1 MHPKPFPKVFP
12 PEFPLELQNV
22 ILTLLRDLC
31 VQHFP
36 LAQQPTNNGRPLLL
50 HTHPCDTLVLRT
62 YGATLSLS
70 KSTQSLI
77 AIPLG
82 GLGEFGMNM
91 MALRLGDDIIVIDAG
106 MMFPESEL
114 LGVDLVIPDTTYLKQ
129 NRANV
134 RAIVLTHGHEDHIG
148 ALPYILRD
156 LNVPVYGTRFTLALV
171 KKRLA
176 EANLLDSTTLREV
189 MPGRLIE
196 IGPYEIEFIPVTHS
210 TIDCVA
216 LAVRTPLGV
225 IIHTGDF
232 KIDQTPVGGAP
243 FDLHSFARYGNEGV
257 LALFSDSTNVERPG
271 FTPSER
277 AIVPRIEELCR
288 SAPRRVILSCFAS
301 SIHRIQQVIDIASRV
316 GRKIA
321 FVGRSMVDN
330 VEIAHDLEYLRIPD
344 GMVVRPQD
352 IRTFD
357 PRRIIILASGSQAE
371 PMSSLSRIA
380 VDNHRFVSVDESD
393 TVILSARIIPGNE
406 KAIFRMLDHMFRR
419 RALVYYDNNA
429 GTIHVSGHASQEEQK
444 LVLQLVKPKYFI
456 PVHGEYRHLF
466 RHAALAHQLGCVSS
480 EILLLE
486 NGQTIEFTED
496 GARRRDP
503 VTSGRVLV
511 DSGSLEEIEEVV
523 IRDRKHLSEDG
534 VVVPIIAIDKRTGR
548 METVPEIVTRGM
560 FSDNGT
566 ELMAGARDV
575 ILKTVEQ
582 SNAEEKGDWSV
593 IKEKIRVD
601 LKRYINK
608 HTSKRPLI
616 LPVILEV

>member
-1 MHPKPFPKVFP
+1 VARGRATPVA
-12 PEFPLELQNV
+12 
-22 ILTLLRDLC
+22 LTEQC
-31 VQHFP
+31 SP
-36 LAQQPTNNGRPLLL
+36 
-50 HTHPCDTLVLRT
+50 PCDTILACVPEL
-62 YGATLSLS
+62 TLSLS
-70 KSTQSLI
+70 KTKQSI
-77 AIPLG
+77 TAIPLG

-91 MALRLGDDIIVIDAG
+91 MVLRLGDDIIVIDAG

-114 LGVDLVIPDTTYLKQ
+114 LGVDLVIPDISYLKQ
-129 NRANV
+129 NHSHV

-171 KKRLA
+171 KKRLD
-176 EANLLDSTTLREV
+176 EAGLLESTTLREV
-189 MPGRLIE
+189 MPGRLVE
-196 IGPYEIEFIPVTHS
+196 IGPYEIEFISVTHS
-210 TIDCVA
+210 TVDCVA
-216 LAVRTPLGV
+216 LAIRTPLGV

-232 KIDQTPVGGAP
+232 KIDQTPVDGGP
-243 FDLHSFARYGNEGV
+243 FDLHAFAKYGKEGV

-288 SAPRRVILSCFAS
+288 SAPRRVVLSCFAS
-301 SIHRIQQVIDIASRV
+301 SIHRIQQVIDVATRV
-316 GRKIA
+316 HRKVA

-330 VEIAHDLEYLRIPD
+330 VEIAHSLELLRIPD

-352 IRTFD
+352 IRGFD
-357 PRRIIILASGSQAE
+357 PKRIIILASGSQAE

-380 VDNHRFVSVDESD
+380 VDNHRHVSLDENDS
-393 TVILSARIIPGNE
+393 VILSARIIPGNE
-406 KAIFRMLDHMFRR
+406 KSIFRMLDHMFRR
-419 RALVYYDNNA
+419 RALVYYDNSS
-429 GTIHVSGHASQEEQK
+429 GLIHVSGHASQEEQK
-444 LVLQLVKPKYFI
+444 LMLQLVKPKYFV

-466 RHAALAHQLGCVSS
+466 RHAALAHQLGAVSE

-486 NGQTIEFTED
+486 DGQRVEFAED
-496 GARRRDP
+496 GAHRREP
-503 VTSGRVLV
+503 VTAGRVLV

-534 VVVPIIAIDKRTGR
+534 VVVPIIAIDKHTGKL
-548 METVPEIVTRGM
+548 ESQPEIVTRGLM
-560 FSDNGT
+560 SDNGQ
-566 ELMAGARDV
+566 ELLVGARKV
-575 ILKTVEQ
+575 LMKTVAE
-582 SNAEEKGDWSV
+582 SSAEENSDWGV

-608 HTSKRPLI
+608 QTSKRPLI

>member
-1 MHPKPFPKVFP
+1 
-12 PEFPLELQNV
+12 
-22 ILTLLRDLC
+22 
-31 VQHFP
+31 
-36 LAQQPTNNGRPLLL
+36 
-50 HTHPCDTLVLRT
+50 
-62 YGATLSLS
+62 LS
-70 KSTQSLI
+70 KPAQSLT

-91 MALRLGDDIIVIDAG
+91 MALRFGDDIIVIDAG

-114 LGVDLVIPDTTYLKQ
+114 LGVDLVIPDITYLKQ
-129 NRANV
+129 NRAHV

-148 ALPYILRD
+148 ALPYILRE

-171 KKRLA
+171 KKRLD
-176 EANLLDSTTLREV
+176 EAGLLQSTTLREV
-189 MPGRLIE
+189 IPGGRLVE
-196 IGPYEIEFIPVTHS
+196 IGPFEIEFIPVTHS

-243 FDLHSFARYGNEGV
+243 FDLHALARYGNEGV

-271 FTPSER
+271 FTGSER

-301 SIHRIQQVIDIASRV
+301 SIHRIQQVIDIAARV
-316 GRKIA
+316 GRKVA

-330 VEIAHDLEYLRIPD
+330 VEIAHSLEYLRIPD

-352 IRTFD
+352 IRGFD
-357 PRRIIILASGSQAE
+357 PKRLVILASGSQAE

-380 VDNHRFVSVDESD
+380 VDNHRFVSVDENDS
-393 TVILSARIIPGNE
+393 VILSARIIPGNE

-419 RALVYYDNNA
+419 RALVYYDNSG

-466 RHAALAHQLGCVSS
+466 RHAALAYQLGCVSG

-486 NGQTIEFTED
+486 DGHTIEFTED
-496 GARRRDP
+496 GAFRRDP
-503 VTSGRVLV
+503 VTAGRVCV
-511 DSGSLEEIEEVV
+511 DSGSLEEIEEAV

-534 VVVPIIAIDKRTGR
+534 VVVPIIAIDKHTGR
-548 METVPEIVTRGM
+548 MESQPEIVTRGM

-566 ELMAGARDV
+566 EFLAGARDV
-575 ILKTVEQ
+575 VLKTVEQ
-582 SNAEEKGDWSV
+582 SNSEEKSDWSV

-608 HTSKRPLI
+608 QTSKRPLI

>member
-1 MHPKPFPKVFP
+1 
-12 PEFPLELQNV
+12 
-22 ILTLLRDLC
+22 
-31 VQHFP
+31 
-36 LAQQPTNNGRPLLL
+36 
-50 HTHPCDTLVLRT
+50 
-62 YGATLSLS
+62 LS
-70 KSTQSLI
+70 KTSQTLT

-91 MALRLGDDIIVIDAG
+91 MVLRFGDDIIVVDAG

-114 LGVDLVIPDTTYLKQ
+114 LGVDLVIPDISYLKQ
-129 NRANV
+129 NRSNV

-171 KKRLA
+171 KKRLD
-176 EANLLDSTTLREV
+176 EAGLLGSTTLREV
-189 MPGRLIE
+189 IPGRLVE
-196 IGPYEIEFIPVTHS
+196 IGPFELEFISVTHS
-210 TIDCVA
+210 TVDCTA
-216 LAVRTPLGV
+216 IAIRTPLGV

-243 FDLHSFARYGNEGV
+243 FDLHTFAKYGNEGV

-301 SIHRIQQVIDIASRV
+301 SIHRIQQVIDIGTRV
-316 GRKIA
+316 NRKVA

-330 VEIAHDLEYLRIPD
+330 VEIAHSLDILHIPD

-352 IRTFD
+352 IRGFD
-357 PRRIIILASGSQAE
+357 PKRIIILASGSQAE

-380 VDNHRFVSVDESD
+380 VDNHRFVSVDENDS
-393 TVILSARIIPGNE
+393 VILSARIIPGNE
-406 KAIFRMLDHMFRR
+406 KSIFRMLDHMFRR
-419 RALVYYDNNA
+419 RALVYYDNSN

-444 LVLQLVKPKYFI
+444 LMLQLVKPKYFI

-466 RHAALAHQLGCVSS
+466 RHAALAHQLGAVSE
-480 EILLLE
+480 EILLVE
-486 NGQTIEFTED
+486 NGQSIEFTED

-503 VTSGRVLV
+503 VPAGRVLV

-534 VVVPIIAIDKRTGR
+534 VVVPIIAIDKHTGKLESH
-548 METVPEIVTRGM
+548 MEIVTRGLM
-560 FSDNGT
+560 SDNGT
-566 ELMAGARDV
+566 ELIAGARLV
-575 ILKTVEQ
+575 IMKTVEE
-582 SNAEEKGDWSV
+582 SNAEEKSDWGV

-608 HTSKRPLI
+608 QTSKRPLI

>member
-1 MHPKPFPKVFP
+1 LSKNN
-12 PEFPLELQNV
+12 Q
-22 ILTLLRDLC
+22 TLL
-31 VQHFP
+31 
-36 LAQQPTNNGRPLLL
+36 
-50 HTHPCDTLVLRT
+50 
-62 YGATLSLS
+62 
-70 KSTQSLI
+70 

-91 MALRLGDDIIVIDAG
+91 MVFRYGDDIIVVDAG

-114 LGVDLVIPDTTYLKQ
+114 LGVDLVIPDITYLKQ
-129 NRANV
+129 NRHLV

-156 LNVPVYGTRFTLALV
+156 LNVPIYGTRFTLALV
-171 KKRLA
+171 KKRLE
-176 EANLLDSTTLREV
+176 EASLLDSATLREV
-189 MPGRLIE
+189 IPGRRVE
-196 IGPYEIEFIPVTHS
+196 MGPFEIEFISVTHS

-216 LAVRTPLGV
+216 LAIRTPLGV

-232 KIDQTPVGGAP
+232 KIDQTPVDNVP
-243 FDLHSFARYGNEGV
+243 FDLHAFARYGNEGV

-277 AIVPRIEELCR
+277 TIVPRIEELAR
-288 SAPRRVILSCFAS
+288 SAPRRVVLSCFAS
-301 SIHRIQQVIDIASRV
+301 SIHRIQQVIDIAERV

-330 VEIAHDLEYLRIPD
+330 VEIAHDLDCLRIPD

-352 IRTFD
+352 IRSFE
-357 PRRIIILASGSQAE
+357 PRKLIILASGSQAE

-380 VDNHRFVSVDESD
+380 VDNHRFVSVDEND

-419 RALVYYDNNA
+419 RALVYYDNSA

-444 LVLQLVKPKYFI
+444 LILRLVKPKYFI

-466 RHAALAHQLGCVSS
+466 RHAALAHQLGAVTE
-480 EILLLE
+480 EILLME
-486 NGQTIEFTED
+486 DGKCIEFTED
-496 GARRRDP
+496 GAFRRDP
-503 VTSGRVLV
+503 VTAGRVLV
-511 DSGSLEEIEEVV
+511 DSGSLEEIEAIVV
-523 IRDRKHLSEDG
+523 RDRKHLSEEG
-534 VVVPIIAIDKRTGR
+534 VVIPIIAIDKHTGKLESAPEVVSR
-548 METVPEIVTRGM
+548 GLMSENNGELLAGAKEIVMKT
-560 FSDNGT
+560 F
-566 ELMAGARDV
+566 EL
-575 ILKTVEQ
+575 
-582 SNAEEKGDWSV
+582 SNLEERADWSV

-601 LKRYINK
+601 LKRYISK
-608 HTSKRPLI
+608 QTSKRPLI

>member
-1 MHPKPFPKVFP
+1 MRLGV
-12 PEFPLELQNV
+12 
-22 ILTLLRDLC
+22 D
-31 VQHFP
+31 
-36 LAQQPTNNGRPLLL
+36 A
-50 HTHPCDTLVLRT
+50 
-62 YGATLSLS
+62 SLS
-70 KSTQSLI
+70 KTSQSLT

-91 MALRLGDDIIVIDAG
+91 MALRLGDEIIVIDAG

-114 LGVDLVIPDTTYLKQ
+114 LGVDLVIPDITYLKQ
-129 NRANV
+129 NRAHV

-148 ALPYILRD
+148 ALRYILRD

-171 KKRLA
+171 KKRLD
-176 EANLLDSTTLREV
+176 EAGLLESTTLREV
-189 MPGRLIE
+189 MPSRLVE
-196 IGPYEIEFIPVTHS
+196 IGPFEIEFISVTHS
-210 TIDCVA
+210 TVDCVA
-216 LAVRTPLGV
+216 LAIRTPLGV
-225 IIHTGDF
+225 IIHSGDF

-316 GRKIA
+316 NRKVA

-330 VEIAHDLEYLRIPD
+330 VEIAHSLELLHIPD

-352 IRTFD
+352 IRGFD
-357 PRRIIILASGSQAE
+357 PKRIIILASGSQAE

-380 VDNHRFVSVDESD
+380 VDNHRFVSVDENDS
-393 TVILSARIIPGNE
+393 VILSARIIPGNE
-406 KAIFRMLDHMFRR
+406 KSIFRMLDHMFRR
-419 RALVYYDNNA
+419 RALVYYDNSA

-444 LVLQLVKPKYFI
+444 LLLQLVKPKYFI

-466 RHAALAHQLGCVSS
+466 RHAALAHQLGSVSN
-480 EILLLE
+480 EILLVE
-486 NGQTIEFTED
+486 DGRPVEFTED

-503 VTSGRVLV
+503 VTAGRVCV

-534 VVVPIIAIDKRTGR
+534 VVVPIIAIDKHTGK
-548 METVPEIVTRGM
+548 MESHPEIVTRGLM
-560 FSDNGT
+560 SDNGQ
-566 ELMAGARDV
+566 ELIIGARVV
-575 ILKTVEQ
+575 IMKTVEE
-582 SNAEEKGDWSV
+582 SNAEEKSDWGV

-608 HTSKRPLI
+608 QTSKRPLI

>member
-1 MHPKPFPKVFP
+1 M
-12 PEFPLELQNV
+12 
-22 ILTLLRDLC
+22 
-31 VQHFP
+31 
-36 LAQQPTNNGRPLLL
+36 
-50 HTHPCDTLVLRT
+50 
-62 YGATLSLS
+62 S
-70 KSTQSLI
+70 KTSQSLT

-91 MALRLGDDIIVIDAG
+91 MALRLGDAIIVIDAG

-114 LGVDLVIPDTTYLKQ
+114 LGVDLVIPDITYLKQ

-134 RAIVLTHGHEDHIG
+134 KAIVLTHGHEDHIG

-171 KKRLA
+171 KKRLE
-176 EANLLDSTTLREV
+176 EAGLLDSTTLREV
-189 MPGRLIE
+189 IPGRLVE
-196 IGPYEIEFIPVTHS
+196 IDPFEVEFIPVTHS

-216 LAVRTPLGV
+216 LAIRTPLGV
-225 IIHTGDF
+225 VIHTGDF

-243 FDLHSFARYGNEGV
+243 FDLHTFARYGNEGV

-277 AIVPRIEELCR
+277 AVIPRLEDLCR
-288 SAPRRVILSCFAS
+288 SAPRRVVLSCFAS

-316 GRKIA
+316 GRKVA

-330 VEIAHDLEYLRIPD
+330 IEIAHSLEYLRIPD

-352 IRTFD
+352 IRGFD
-357 PRRIIILASGSQAE
+357 PKRLVILASGSQAE
-371 PMSSLSRIA
+371 PMSSMSRIA
-380 VDNHRFVSVDESD
+380 VDNHRFVSVDEDD

-406 KAIFRMLDHMFRR
+406 KPIFRMLDNMFRR
-419 RALVYYDNNA
+419 RALVYYDNSG

-444 LVLQLVKPKYFI
+444 LVLQLCKPKYFI
-456 PVHGEYRHLF
+456 PVHGEFRHLF
-466 RHAALAHQLGCVSS
+466 RHAALAHQLGCVSG

-486 NGQTIEFTED
+486 DGQTVEFTED
-496 GARRRDP
+496 GAYRRDP
-503 VTSGRVLV
+503 VTAGRVLV
-511 DSGSLEEIEEVV
+511 DSGSLEEIEEAV

-534 VVVPIIAIDKRTGR
+534 VVVPIIAIDKHTGR
-548 METVPEIVTRGM
+548 MDMQPEIVTRGM
-560 FSDNGT
+560 FSDNGQ

-575 ILKTVEQ
+575 VLKTVEQ
-582 SNAEEKGDWSV
+582 SNSEEKMDWSV
-593 IKEKIRVD
+593 MKEKIRVD

>member
-1 MHPKPFPKVFP
+1 
-12 PEFPLELQNV
+12 
-22 ILTLLRDLC
+22 
-31 VQHFP
+31 
-36 LAQQPTNNGRPLLL
+36 
-50 HTHPCDTLVLRT
+50 
-62 YGATLSLS
+62 LS
-70 KSTQSLI
+70 KTSQSLT

-91 MALRLGDDIIVIDAG
+91 MALRLGDEIIVIDAG

-114 LGVDLVIPDTTYLKQ
+114 LGVDLVIPDITYLKQ
-129 NRANV
+129 NRAHV

-171 KKRLA
+171 KKRLH
-176 EANLLDSTTLREV
+176 EAGLLESTTLREV
-189 MPGRLIE
+189 LPGRLVE
-196 IGPYEIEFIPVTHS
+196 IGPFEIEFISVTHS
-210 TIDCVA
+210 TVDCVA
-216 LAVRTPLGV
+216 LAIRTPLGV
-225 IIHTGDF
+225 VIHTGDF

-243 FDLHSFARYGNEGV
+243 FDLHSFAKYGTEGV

-316 GRKIA
+316 NRKVA

-330 VEIAHDLEYLRIPD
+330 VEIAHSLELLRIPD

-352 IRTFD
+352 IRGFD
-357 PRRIIILASGSQAE
+357 AKRIVILASGSQAE

-380 VDNHRFVSVDESD
+380 VDNHRFVSVDENDS
-393 TVILSARIIPGNE
+393 VILSARIIPGNE
-406 KAIFRMLDHMFRR
+406 KSIFRMLDHMFRR
-419 RALVYYDNNA
+419 RALVYYDNSA
-429 GTIHVSGHASQEEQK
+429 GTIHVSGHGSQEEQK
-444 LVLQLVKPKYFI
+444 LLLQLVKPKYFI

-466 RHAALAHQLGCVSS
+466 RHAALAHQLGCVSE
-480 EILLLE
+480 EILLVE
-486 NGQTIEFTED
+486 DGRPVEFTED
-496 GARRRDP
+496 GARRLEP
-503 VTSGRVLV
+503 VTAGRVCV

-534 VVVPIIAIDKRTGR
+534 IVVPIIAIDKHTGK
-548 METVPEIVTRGM
+548 MESHPEIVTRGLM
-560 FSDNGT
+560 SDNGH
-566 ELMAGARDV
+566 ELIAGARVV
-575 ILKTVEQ
+575 IMKTVEE
-582 SNAEEKGDWSV
+582 SNAEEKSDWGV

-608 HTSKRPLI
+608 QTSKRPLI

>member
-1 MHPKPFPKVFP
+1 M
-12 PEFPLELQNV
+12 
-22 ILTLLRDLC
+22 
-31 VQHFP
+31 
-36 LAQQPTNNGRPLLL
+36 
-50 HTHPCDTLVLRT
+50 
-62 YGATLSLS
+62 S
-70 KSTQSLI
+70 KTSQSLT

-114 LGVDLVIPDTTYLKQ
+114 LGVDLVIPDITYLKQ
-129 NRANV
+129 NRAQV

-148 ALPYILRD
+148 ALPYILKD

-171 KKRLA
+171 KKRLD
-176 EANLLDSTTLREV
+176 EAGLLDSTTLREV
-189 MPGRLIE
+189 IPGGRLVE
-196 IGPYEIEFIPVTHS
+196 VGPFEIEFISVTHS
-210 TIDCVA
+210 TVDCVA
-216 LAVRTPLGV
+216 LAIRTPLGV
-225 IIHTGDF
+225 VIHTGDF

-243 FDLHSFARYGNEGV
+243 FDLHAFARYGNEGV

-288 SAPRRVILSCFAS
+288 SAPKRVILSCFAS
-301 SIHRIQQVIDIASRV
+301 SIHRIQQIIDIAARV
-316 GRKIA
+316 GRKVA

-330 VEIAHDLEYLRIPD
+330 VEIAHSLELLRIPD

-352 IRTFD
+352 IRGFD
-357 PRRIIILASGSQAE
+357 PKRIVILASGSQAE

-380 VDNHRFVSVDESD
+380 VDNHRFVSVDENDS
-393 TVILSARIIPGNE
+393 VILSARIIPGNE
-406 KAIFRMLDHMFRR
+406 KSIFRMLDHMFRR
-419 RALVYYDNNA
+419 RALVYYDNSA

-444 LVLQLVKPKYFI
+444 LLLQLVKPKYFI

-466 RHAALAHQLGCVSS
+466 RHAALAHQLGCVSQ

-486 NGQTIEFTED
+486 DGRQIEFTED
-496 GARRRDP
+496 GVHRRDP
-503 VTSGRVLV
+503 VTAGRVCV

-534 VVVPIIAIDKRTGR
+534 IVVPIIAIDKHTGK
-548 METVPEIVTRGM
+548 MESHPEIVTRGLM
-560 FSDNGT
+560 SDNGQ
-566 ELMAGARDV
+566 ELIVGARLV
-575 ILKTVEQ
+575 IMKTVEE
-582 SNAEEKGDWSV
+582 SNAEEKSDWGV

-608 HTSKRPLI
+608 QTSKRPLI

>member
-1 MHPKPFPKVFP
+1 
-12 PEFPLELQNV
+12 
-22 ILTLLRDLC
+22 
-31 VQHFP
+31 
-36 LAQQPTNNGRPLLL
+36 
-50 HTHPCDTLVLRT
+50 
-62 YGATLSLS
+62 LS
-70 KSTQSLI
+70 KTSQSLI

-91 MALRLGDDIIVIDAG
+91 MALRLADDMIVIDAG

-114 LGVDLVIPDTTYLKQ
+114 LGVDLVIPDISYLKQ
-129 NRANV
+129 NRAMV

-148 ALPYILRD
+148 ALPYILKD

-171 KKRLA
+171 KKRLD
-176 EANLLDSTTLREV
+176 EAGLLESTTLREV
-189 MPGRLIE
+189 IPGRLVE
-196 IGPYEIEFIPVTHS
+196 IGPFEVEFIAVTHS
-210 TIDCVA
+210 TVDCVA
-216 LAVRTPLGV
+216 LAIRTPLGV
-225 IIHTGDF
+225 VIHTGDF

-243 FDLHSFARYGNEGV
+243 FDLHAFARYGNDGV

-301 SIHRIQQVIDIASRV
+301 SIHRIQQIIDIAARV
-316 GRKIA
+316 NRKVA

-330 VEIAHDLEYLRIPD
+330 VEIAHSLELLRIPD

-352 IRTFD
+352 IRGFD
-357 PRRIIILASGSQAE
+357 PKRIIILASGSQAE

-380 VDNHRFVSVDESD
+380 VDNHRFVSVDENDS
-393 TVILSARIIPGNE
+393 VILSARIIPGNE
-406 KAIFRMLDHMFRR
+406 KSIFRMLDHMFRR
-419 RALVYYDNNA
+419 RALVYYDNSA

-444 LVLQLVKPKYFI
+444 LLLQLVKPKYFI

-466 RHAALAHQLGCVSS
+466 RHAALAHQLGCVSN

-486 NGQTIEFTED
+486 DGRPIEFTED
-496 GARRRDP
+496 GARRLDP
-503 VTSGRVLV
+503 VTAGRVCV
-511 DSGSLEEIEEVV
+511 DSGSLEEIEDVV

-534 VVVPIIAIDKRTGR
+534 IVVPIIAIDKHTGK
-548 METVPEIVTRGM
+548 MESHPEIVSRGLM
-560 FSDNGT
+560 SDNGQ
-566 ELMAGARDV
+566 ELIAGARLV
-575 ILKTVEQ
+575 IMKTVEE
-582 SNAEEKGDWSV
+582 SNAEEKSDWGV

-601 LKRYINK
+601 LKRYISK
-608 HTSKRPLI
+608 QTSKRPLI